1 MQGLFGSLSMCRTLE
16 NPFRKAEGARSLRGR
31 CIGAEK
37 RMKTVFN
44 PAENARKFYSGLPF
58 VRGRPARN
66 IGRNLPYHLGSDS
79 QTAKEQAPRIHPK
92 HREPKT

>member
-1 MQGLFGSLSMCRTLE
+1 MQGILRSLSVCRTLE

-31 CIGAEK
+31 RIDAEE

-44 PAENARKFYSGLPF
+44 PAENARKFNSGLPF

-66 IGRNLPYHLGSDS
+66 IGWNLPYHLGSDS
-79 QTAKEQAPRIHPK
+79 QAVKE
-92 HREPKT
+92 